1 MSAHRRVAWLL
12 VILALAFVALIWQYK
27 IWQYKAWIRDNESLV
42 LACLT
47 AVLVGS
53 TATYTVLTYRILK
66 SMDRVELTAHLT
78 GSGLSSGLHIA
89 NLGATHILVLRGTAR
104 IEELAVSFHWLG
116 ITTFA
121 PGEEKTPDFRYPLL
135 HELKKHG
142 LPPQPPGH
150 PELDSLGQAVPANYD
165 PPTMYTVEIILEWHA
180 LGRRRSDIRLKR
192 GFLFQGSVDDCF
204 VGSVAEARQQ
214 LHEVRRKK
222 A

>member
-1 MSAHRRVAWLL
+1 MSAHRRVPWLL
-12 VILALAFVALIWQYK
+12 VILALAFVAL

-104 IEELAVSFHWLG
+104 IEELAVSFLWLG
-116 ITTFA
+116 ITALA
-121 PGEEKTPDFRYPLL
+121 PGEEKTLDFRYPLL
-135 HELKKHG
+135 RELEKRG
-142 LPPQPPGH
+142 LPPQPPDH
-150 PELDSLGQAVPANYD
+150 PKQNATGEVLPAHYH
-165 PPTMYTVEIILEWHA
+165 PPTMYVVEIILEWHA
-180 LGRRRSDIRLKR
+180 LGRRQSDIRLKR
-192 GFLFQGSVDDCF
+192 GFLFKGSVDNCF
-204 VGSVAEARQQ
+204 VGSVSEARQQ

>member
-1 MSAHRRVAWLL
+1 MSAHRRVPWLL

-27 IWQYKAWIRDNESLV
+27 AWIRDNESIV

-47 AVLVGS
+47 AGLVGS

-66 SMDRVELTAHLT
+66 SMDRVELTAHLS
-78 GSGLSSGLHIA
+78 GSGLSRTLHIA
-89 NLGATHILVLRGTAR
+89 NLGATHILVLQGKAR
-104 IEELAVSFHWLG
+104 IEDLATSFSWLG
-116 ITTFA
+116 ITALA
-121 PGEEKTPDFRYPLL
+121 PGEEKNLDFRYPLL
-135 HELKKHG
+135 RELEKHG

-150 PELDSLGQAVPANYD
+150 PKLDSHGQAVPAHYD

-180 LGRRRSDIRLKR
+180 LGRRQSDIRLKR
-192 GFLFQGSVDDCF
+192 GFLFKGSVDDCF

-214 LHEVRRKK
+214 LHEARQKK